1 MLTTLNSPLTTKYA
15 VSAVSYINTKPFL
28 HGLELSSVRNKIL
41 LTQET
46 PAQCAQKLLSNE
58 IDIGLVP
65 VAVIPLLKNPQIVS
79 PFCIGS
85 NGVVKTVCLF
95 SEVPLEEIN
104 TIYLDYQS
112 RTSVLLV
119 QLLMKEYWKKEVIF
133 LPALEGYETN
143 TIKNNIAAVIIG
155 DRAIANLGKYSYEYD
170 LSEAWKQYTGLPFVF
185 AAWVSNKI
193 IDQGFLDDFNAALQ
207 IGLSNRN
214 QLLPEYES
222 YNSKVFSVKEYWNTN
237 IQYEL
242 DTDKKQALELFLKKL
257 NPKQQFFYCY

>member
-1 MLTTLNSPLTTKYA
+1 
-15 VSAVSYINTKPFL
+15 VIRISAVSYINTKPFL

-85 NGVVKTVCLF
+85 NGKVKTVCLF
-95 SEVPLEEIN
+95 SEVPVEEIN
-104 TIYLDYQS
+104 TVYLDYQS

-119 QLLMKEYWKKEVIF
+119 QVLMKEYWKKEITF
-133 LPALEGYETN
+133 LPALEGYEIN

-155 DRAIANLGKYSYEYD
+155 DRAIANLGKYRYEYD
-170 LSEAWKQYTGLPFVF
+170 LSEIWKQHTGLPFVF
-185 AAWVSNKI
+185 AAWVSNKMI
-193 IDQGFLDDFNAALQ
+193 EQDFLDDFNAALQ
-207 IGLSNRN
+207 IGLSNRS
-214 QLLPEYES
+214 QLLKEYERYDS
-222 YNSKVFSVKEYWNTN
+222 DVFSVKEYWNTN

-242 DTDKKQALELFLKKL
+242 DDDKKQALELFLKKL

>member
-1 MLTTLNSPLTTKYA
+1 
-15 VSAVSYINTKPFL
+15 VIRISAVSYINTKPFL

-85 NGVVKTVCLF
+85 NGKVKTVCLF
-95 SEVPLEEIN
+95 SEVPVEEIN
-104 TIYLDYQS
+104 TVYLDYQS

-119 QLLMKEYWKKEVIF
+119 QVLMKEYWKKEITF
-133 LPALEGYETN
+133 LPALEGYEIN

-155 DRAIANLGKYSYEYD
+155 DRAIANLGKYKYEYD
-170 LSEAWKQYTGLPFVF
+170 LSEVWKQHTGLPFVF
-185 AAWVSNKI
+185 AAWVSNKMI
-193 IDQGFLDDFNAALQ
+193 EQDFLDDFNAALQ
-207 IGLSNRN
+207 IGLSNRS
-214 QLLPEYES
+214 QLLKEYERYDS
-222 YNSKVFSVKEYWNTN
+222 DVFSVKEYWNTN

-242 DTDKKQALELFLKKL
+242 DDDKKQALELFLKKL

>member
-1 MLTTLNSPLTTKYA
+1 MIRI
-15 VSAVSYINTKPFL
+15 SAVSYINTKPFL

-85 NGVVKTVCLF
+85 NGKVKTVCLF
-95 SEVPLEEIN
+95 SEVPVEEIN
-104 TIYLDYQS
+104 TVYLDYQS

-119 QLLMKEYWKKEVIF
+119 QVLMKEYWKKEITF
-133 LPALEGYETN
+133 LPALEGYEIN

-155 DRAIANLGKYSYEYD
+155 DRAIANLGKYRYEYD
-170 LSEAWKQYTGLPFVF
+170 LSEIWKQHTGLPFVF
-185 AAWVSNKI
+185 AAWVSNKMI
-193 IDQGFLDDFNAALQ
+193 EQDFLDDFNAALQ
-207 IGLSNRN
+207 IGLSNRS
-214 QLLPEYES
+214 QLLKEYERYDS
-222 YNSKVFSVKEYWNTN
+222 DVFSVKEYWNTN

-242 DTDKKQALELFLKKL
+242 DDDKKQALELFLKKL

>member
-1 MLTTLNSPLTTKYA
+1 
-15 VSAVSYINTKPFL
+15 VIRISAVSYINTKPFL

-85 NGVVKTVCLF
+85 NGKVKTVCLF
-95 SEVPLEEIN
+95 SEVPVEEIN
-104 TIYLDYQS
+104 TVYLDYQS

-119 QLLMKEYWKKEVIF
+119 QVLMKEYWKKEITF
-133 LPALEGYETN
+133 LPALEGYEIN

-155 DRAIANLGKYSYEYD
+155 DRAIANLGKYKYEYD
-170 LSEAWKQYTGLPFVF
+170 LSEIWKQHTGLPFVF
-185 AAWVSNKI
+185 AAWVSNKMI
-193 IDQGFLDDFNAALQ
+193 EQDFLDDFNAALQ
-207 IGLSNRN
+207 IGLSNRS
-214 QLLPEYES
+214 QLLKEYECYDS
-222 YNSKVFSVKEYWNTN
+222 DIFSVKEYWNTN

-242 DTDKKQALELFLKKL
+242 DDDKKQALELFLKKL

>member
-1 MLTTLNSPLTTKYA
+1 MIRI
-15 VSAVSYINTKPFL
+15 SAVSYINTKPFL

-79 PFCIGS
+79 PFCVGS
-85 NGVVKTVCLF
+85 NGKVKTVCLF
-95 SEVPLEEIN
+95 SEVPVEEIN
-104 TIYLDYQS
+104 TVYLDYQS

-119 QLLMKEYWKKEVIF
+119 QVLMKEYWKKEITF
-133 LPALEGYETN
+133 LPALEGYEIN

-155 DRAIANLGKYSYEYD
+155 DRAIANLGKYRYEYD
-170 LSEAWKQYTGLPFVF
+170 LSEIWKQHTGLPFVF
-185 AAWVSNKI
+185 AAWVSNKMI
-193 IDQGFLDDFNAALQ
+193 EQDFLDDFNAALQ
-207 IGLSNRN
+207 IGLSNRS
-214 QLLPEYES
+214 QLLKEYERYDS
-222 YNSKVFSVKEYWNTN
+222 DVFSVKEYWNTN

-242 DTDKKQALELFLKKL
+242 DDDKKQALELFLKKL

>member
-1 MLTTLNSPLTTKYA
+1 MIRI
-15 VSAVSYINTKPFL
+15 SAVSYINTKPFL

-85 NGVVKTVCLF
+85 NGKVKTVCLF
-95 SEVPLEEIN
+95 SEVPVEEIN
-104 TIYLDYQS
+104 TVYLDYQS

-119 QLLMKEYWKKEVIF
+119 QVLMKEYWKKEITF
-133 LPALEGYETN
+133 LPALEGYEIN

-155 DRAIANLGKYSYEYD
+155 DRAIANLGKYKYEYD
-170 LSEAWKQYTGLPFVF
+170 LSEVWKQHTGLPFVF
-185 AAWVSNKI
+185 AAWVSNKMI
-193 IDQGFLDDFNAALQ
+193 EQDFLDDFNAALQ
-207 IGLSNRN
+207 IGLSNRS
-214 QLLPEYES
+214 QLLKEYERYDS
-222 YNSKVFSVKEYWNTN
+222 DVFSVKEYWNTN

-242 DTDKKQALELFLKKL
+242 DDDKKQALELFLKKL

>member
-1 MLTTLNSPLTTKYA
+1 MIKI
-15 VSAVSYINTKPFL
+15 SAVSYINTKPFL

-79 PFCIGS
+79 PFCIGA
-85 NGVVKTVCLF
+85 NGKVKTVCLF
-95 SEVPLEEIN
+95 SEVPVEEIN
-104 TIYLDYQS
+104 TVYLDYQS

-119 QLLMKEYWKKEVIF
+119 QVLMKEFWKKEITF
-133 LPALEGYETN
+133 LPALEGYESN
-143 TIKNNIAAVIIG
+143 TVKNNIAAVIIG
-155 DRAIANLGKYSYEYD
+155 DRAIANLGKYRYEYD
-170 LSEAWKQYTGLPFVF
+170 LSETWKQYTGLPFVF
-185 AAWVSNKI
+185 AAWVSNKMI
-193 IDQGFLDDFNAALQ
+193 EQDFLDDFNAALQ
-207 IGLSNRN
+207 IGLSNRS
-214 QLLPEYES
+214 QLLKEYER
-222 YNSKVFSVKEYWNTN
+222 YNSDVFSVKEYWNEN

-242 DTDKKQALELFLKKL
+242 DDDKKQALELFLKKL